1 MQCSLFSCYT
11 GYGAYGVYKTTH
23 TCTTCNMYI
32 PMLYVSS
39 KVCHSYSPYIF
50 FLLHLS
56 FSPFT
61 LSDTLGLLVDI
72 GTVGSFLPLPAVL
85 LLSPIVVDESSVA
98 TDAEVA

>member
-23 TCTTCNMYI
+23 TTCNMYI
-32 PMLYVSS
+32 PMYVSS